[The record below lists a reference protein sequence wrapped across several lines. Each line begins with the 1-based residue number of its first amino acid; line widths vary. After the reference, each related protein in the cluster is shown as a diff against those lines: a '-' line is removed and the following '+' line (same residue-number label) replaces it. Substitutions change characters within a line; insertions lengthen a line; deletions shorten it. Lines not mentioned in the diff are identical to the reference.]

1 MDDFFAKHGLSVK
14 SEQKIDNLRMAMS
27 LAASTPALTLL
38 PRYAKDFLTWSS
50 VTSRPIEGE
59 GEGEGEM
66 IDFVVGYNKANRS
79 PDLQLFL
86 SRLSDIVSRINESH
100 V

>member
-27 LAASTPALTLL
+27 LVASTRAVTLL

-50 VTSRPIEGE
+50 VTSRPIE

>member
-14 SEQKIDNLRMAMS
+14 SEQKIDNLGMAIS
-27 LAASTPALTLL
+27 LVASTRALTLL

-59 GEGEGEM
+59 GAM
-66 IDFVVGYNKANRS
+66 IDLVVGYNKANRS
-79 PDLQLFL
+79 PVLQLFL

>member
-1 MDDFFAKHGLSVK
+1 MDDFFAKHGLSIK
-14 SEQKIDNLRMAMS
+14 SEQKIDNLGMAMS
-27 LAASTPALTLL
+27 LVASTRAVTLL

-59 GEGEGEM
+59 GEM
-66 IDFVVGYNKANRS
+66 IDLVVGYNKANRS
-79 PDLQLFL
+79 PVLQLFL